1 MSDEAGQSAGS
12 TEGAGKANNKPR
24 GRVAILPERCK
35 GCGYCVEFC
44 PSAVLVMASGFN
56 AKGYHFPE
64 IIAAAKCSGCDLCG
78 MFCPDFA
85 ITGERIPQKK

>member
-1 MSDEAGQSAGS
+1 MSDNPDQP
-12 TEGAGKANNKPR
+12 TESGEKANNKAR

-44 PSAVLVMASGFN
+44 PTAVLLMASGFN

-64 IIAAAKCSGCDLCG
+64 IDDATKCTGCALCG

-85 ITGERIPQKK
+85 IVGERIPKKK